1 MNKKLFCIICFLWP
15 LLAYSQKYHSFR
27 PGELWLDNNGV
38 HINAHGGG
46 FIFYNNKYYWF
57 GEHKI
62 EGEKGNYAQVG
73 VHCYSSSDLYNW
85 NDEGIALKV
94 SSEPNSD
101 IAQGCILERPKVIY
115 NPNTKKFVM
124 WFHLE
129 PKGKGYTGA
138 LSGIATANKITG
150 PYTFIRSTRTTPGCY
165 PVNVLDLHKCPVKQ
179 STIDKK
185 LYGGGLNGEHPD
197 TLNILGRDFKE
208 GQMARDMQLFVDDN
222 GKAYHIYSS
231 EDNLTLQI
239 AELSDDYLSHTG
251 KYIRIFPGGHNE
263 APAIFKKDGIYWMI
277 TSGCTGWEPN
287 KARLLTATS
296 ILGEWKQLPN
306 PCVGENAD
314 KTFGGQSTY
323 VLPLQGT
330 EKQFIFM
337 ADSWRPESLADS
349 RYIWLPVRFD
359 EKGIPFIE
367 WVDRWKPD

>member
-1 MNKKLFCIICFLWP
+1 M
-15 LLAYSQKYHSFR
+15 
-27 PGELWLDNNGV
+27 
-38 HINAHGGG
+38 
-46 FIFYNNKYYWF
+46 KYYCNPVNINYRYQFNADQRKNGIAVCREAADPSMITFKGRYYIFASMTLGVWVSDDLVKWENHKLPSELPLYDYAPDVRVM
-57 GEHKI
+57 GEYVYFCASKKGEKCDRYRTKDILNGPYEKI
-62 EGEKGNYAQVG
+62 EGTF
-73 VHCYSSSDLYNW
+73 DFW
-85 NDEGIALKV
+85 D
-94 SSEPNSD
+94 PN
-101 IAQGCILERPKVIY
+101 
-115 NPNTKKFVM
+115 
-124 WFHLE
+124 
-129 PKGKGYTGA
+129 
-138 LSGIATANKITG
+138 
-150 PYTFIRSTRTTPGCY
+150 
-165 PVNVLDLHKCPVKQ
+165 
-179 STIDKK
+179 
-185 LYGGGLNGEHPD
+185 
-197 TLNILGRDFKE
+197 
-208 GQMARDMQLFVDDN
+208 LFVDDD

-296 ILGEWKQLPN
+296 ILGEWKQLPI

-349 RYIWLPVRFD
+349 RYIWLP
-359 EKGIPFIE
+359 IHPFYKRYSFLI
-367 WVDRWKPD
+367 KPDR